1 MIDLKLIRD
10 NPSFLDEALKK
21 RGQDEISAT
30 VLMLDK
36 ENREII
42 KELQTIKTGFALFKL
57 LSQAPSV
64 YSDGWIGI
72 F

>member
-10 NPSFLDEALKK
+10 NPSFLDEAVKK
-21 RGQDEISAT
+21 RGQDELSAT

-42 KELQTIKTGFALFKL
+42 EM
-57 LSQAPSV
+57 
-64 YSDGWIGI
+64 
-72 F
+72 